1 MNLNLKLR
9 WLASRLCIGGKR
21 FAPAHQE
28 IFVVDRHDNSDDQD
42 DDSEPEPGVD
52 TTLENGNEMET
63 SARSTSMI
71 EDSLEW
77 QSNPYGEMTSS
88 VRAKNYSYNDDS
100 IREEQD
106 EDNISYIHDTS
117 SAIRHVCGW

>member
-1 MNLNLKLR
+1 M
-9 WLASRLCIGGKR
+9 ASRLSISLSIGGKR

-42 DDSEPEPGVD
+42 DDSEPEPVMD
-52 TTLENGNEMET
+52 TTLDNDNEMDT

-77 QSNPYGEMTSS
+77 HIQPVWSN
-88 VRAKNYSYNDDS
+88 DS
-100 IREEQD
+100 FGAGQELLLQ
-106 EDNISYIHDTS
+106 
-117 SAIRHVCGW
+117 